1 MSKSN
6 KYGYSGVDIPTQGF
20 RDNKGK
26 FDPAEINELVAN
38 EEWTQYGQLEH
49 IKTVSATNSTTLTV
63 SDIKSDIYKVHFATY
78 QVDKNSD
85 SSANYPGWRFAE
97 NGTMET
103 GNVYYGT
110 AQWYSVGDSYNDANT
125 TGVDEIRVGI
135 GSSYS
140 MVYGGYTYFYNLGHS
155 NAYSYASGQM
165 SCAETG
171 GTPFMATFAGVLR
184 QTSFCDQIQF
194 NGSATCPTIK
204 VSLYGIRMY

>member
-1 MSKSN
+1 
-6 KYGYSGVDIPTQGF
+6 
-20 RDNKGK
+20 
-26 FDPAEINELVAN
+26 
-38 EEWTQYGQLEH
+38 
-49 IKTVSATNSTTLTV
+49 
-63 SDIKSDIYKVHFATY
+63 
-78 QVDKNSD
+78 
-85 SSANYPGWRFAE
+85 
-97 NGTMET
+97 
-103 GNVYYGT
+103 
-110 AQWYSVGDSYNDANT
+110 
-125 TGVDEIRVGI
+125 
-135 GSSYS
+135 